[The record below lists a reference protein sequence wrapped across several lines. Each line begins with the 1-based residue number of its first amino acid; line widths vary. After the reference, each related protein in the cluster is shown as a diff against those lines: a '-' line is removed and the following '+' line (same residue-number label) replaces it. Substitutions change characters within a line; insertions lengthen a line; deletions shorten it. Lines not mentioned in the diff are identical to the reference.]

1 MKKYFREDQYEVGLD
16 AEKRFSEECLHD
28 AIPATKVQ
36 DMYEHWDVEGK
47 LNAVLNSP
55 RLKFDVKA
63 IKNVTKDQVQDE
75 CTWIEGTNIVGDDG
89 WIKGKADFIVF
100 ERIDTWFVVDRKELL
115 AYINYK
121 LKQNNYQTGKGIY
134 KIYTRDGK
142 DDKITLVP
150 FDDIKTLKEVY
161 EFRKKR

>member
-1 MKKYFREDQYEVGLD
+1 MKKHFREDQYEVGLD

-75 CTWIEGTNIVGDDG
+75 CTWIEGTNVVGDDG

-100 ERIDTWFVVDRKELL
+100 ERIDTWLVVDRKELL

-142 DDKITLVP
+142 GDKITLVP

>member
-1 MKKYFREDQYEVGLD
+1 MKKHFREDQYQVGLD
-16 AEKRFSEECLHD
+16 AERRFAEEHLND
-28 AIPATKVQ
+28 VTLATKVQ

-47 LNAVLNSP
+47 LKSVINSP
-55 RLKFDVKA
+55 KLKFDVKA

-75 CTWIEGTNIVGDDG
+75 CTWIEGTNVVGDDG

-100 ERIDTWFVVDRKELL
+100 ERTDTWLVVDRKELL
-115 AYINYK
+115 AFIQYK
-121 LKQNNYQTGKGIY
+121 LKQNNYQKGKGIY

-150 FDDIKTLKEVY
+150 FDDIKTLGEVY
-161 EFRKKR
+161 ELTKKR